1 MSSALIWAVA
11 AVLITALL
19 AAAASRAWAAW
30 LSLKRLELARGGDA
44 PELPPAVRIEMAALK
59 ERLRRLEAIAQ
70 GVDL

>member
-1 MSSALIWAVA
+1 MSPALIWAGA
-11 AVLITALL
+11 AIIITALL
-19 AAAASRAWAAW
+19 ALAASRAWTAW
-30 LSLKRLELARGGDA
+30 LSLKRLELARGEAA